1 MGVGPNVTTPPP
13 ILRLYPASERSEQ
26 RVDGMLGRFSFPFA
40 GNFDLTR
47 YAHGALLVHNDDV
60 IDPGSGVD
68 PHRHSEMEIV
78 TWVVEGEVHHTDT
91 AGHTAPLTAGMMQRM
106 SAGTGILHSELNP
119 SDTNPAR
126 VVQMWVPPDTPR
138 LRPAYAQRHLG
149 DELDEAAR
157 AGRVVTALSG
167 REGEEPGLGIANHWV
182 ALDIARVLP
191 GREVSFA
198 AAPHTHLF
206 VTRGSL
212 EVRADDVEPSVEAGE
227 GDAVRGSWTGALTA
241 RSTND
246 EVTEV
251 LVWRMHANF

>member
-1 MGVGPNVTTPPP
+1 M
-13 ILRLYPASERSEQ
+13 RLYPASERSEQ

-40 GNFDLTR
+40 GNFDLAR
-47 YAHGALLVHNDDV
+47 YAHGALLVHNDDI
-60 IDPGSGVD
+60 IDPGGGVD

-78 TWVVEGEVHHTDT
+78 TWVVEGEVRHTDT
-91 AGHTAPLTAGMMQRM
+91 AGHTAHLTAGMMQRM

-119 SDTNPAR
+119 SDSDPAR

-138 LRPAYAQRHLG
+138 LRPAYAQRHLS
-149 DELDEAAR
+149 DALDEAAQEGR
-157 AGRVVTALSG
+157 AVTALSG

-198 AAPHTHLF
+198 AAPHTHLY
-206 VTRGSL
+206 VTRGAL
-212 EVRADDVEPSVEAGE
+212 EVRADDVDTSIEAGE

-241 RSTND
+241 RSASD
-246 EVTEV
+246 DVTEV